1 MITAELNYDIYDKE
15 LLVIHEVFK
24 QWRAYLEGAQYEIQV
39 FSNHNN
45 LQYFTTTKQ
54 LGRRQARWAEYLSS
68 FDYVI
73 HYRAG
78 RLGAKPDT
86 LTRRPDVYPKKSEQP
101 TTNTINNK
109 VAILPELLRT
119 AVILNEEALISQ
131 IRHAPHDVYFSKK
144 LQDVLQGHDKT
155 VSLSTDSLLLL

>member
-1 MITAELNYDIYDKE
+1 MLKQAFTEAPILRHYDPNHPITLKCDPSNYAIATILSQTDPATNELHPIAFYAQTMIAAKLNYDIYDKE
-15 LLVIHEVFK
+15 LLAIHEVFK

-78 RLGAKPDT
+78 RLGVKPDA
-86 LTRRPDVYPKKSEQP
+86 LTR
-101 TTNTINNK
+101 
-109 VAILPELLRT
+109 
-119 AVILNEEALISQ
+119 
-131 IRHAPHDVYFSKK
+131 
-144 LQDVLQGHDKT
+144 
-155 VSLSTDSLLLL
+155 